1 MRGAAS
7 FSLSGAELKG
17 RQLRQEIIRRFIFFF
32 FRGPLPLRRNGV
44 DEELTFD
51 DPFIPAH

>member
-17 RQLRQEIIRRFIFFF
+17 RQLRQKIIRRFIFFF

-44 DEELTFD
+44 GEELTFD

>member
-1 MRGAAS
+1 MPGAAS
-7 FSLSGAELKG
+7 FSLRGAELKS

-32 FRGPLPLRRNGV
+32 RGPLPLRRNGV
-44 DEELTFD
+44 GEELTFD